1 MVFMKRLFIA
11 AALVLVAAARAHALP
26 FIEDDYAKATALAKT
41 KNLPIFVET
50 WAPW

>member
-1 MVFMKRLFIA
+1 MKRLA
-11 AALVLVAAARAHALP
+11 LAALLALAATSAYAELP

-41 KNLPIFVET
+41 KNVPIFVET